1 MVGTEDYIAPEILK
15 LQESGPSADLWS
27 LGVIIYMMI
36 SGISPFKGSNQI
48 QTFQNIQSGILH
60 FTSDFD
66 DNSKDL
72 ITKLLN
78 RDPEMRLGAGF
89 YGSDYD
95 YQALKSHP
103 FFQRLDFDRVFLIA
117 PPYDFKKF

>member
-36 SGISPFKGSNQI
+36 SGISPFKGANQI
-48 QTFQNIQSGILH
+48 QTFQNIQSGILL

-72 ITKLLN
+72 I
-78 RDPEMRLGAGF
+78 
-89 YGSDYD
+89 
-95 YQALKSHP
+95 
-103 FFQRLDFDRVFLIA
+103 
-117 PPYDFKKF
+117 

>member
-48 QTFQNIQSGILH
+48 QTF
-60 FTSDFD
+60 
-66 DNSKDL
+66 
-72 ITKLLN
+72 
-78 RDPEMRLGAGF
+78 
-89 YGSDYD
+89 
-95 YQALKSHP
+95 
-103 FFQRLDFDRVFLIA
+103 
-117 PPYDFKKF
+117 